1 MTRTSL
7 ISTLQSDSLAREI
20 KRQIQDESRA
30 VSETAK
36 RAGGVV
42 VAQAHAAAR
51 RQMHTAIEEL
61 RREGV
66 RRLSRAKAQVET
78 GQRERAQQQAAA
90 AVREA
95 WPLLRD
101 ALAARWS
108 DPRHRLAWVSAV
120 ALECRTRLRPAAW
133 VVEHPADWNAR
144 EHQDFLGVLGKR
156 NVGTRDGGEITFK
169 AEKDVTAGLRIRAD
183 QATLDATPQGLL
195 ADQSTIIALLLAE
208 IGQGMGVSP

>member
-1 MTRTSL
+1 
-7 ISTLQSDSLAREI
+7 
-20 KRQIQDESRA
+20 
-30 VSETAK
+30 
-36 RAGGVV
+36 
-42 VAQAHAAAR
+42 
-51 RQMHTAIEEL
+51 MHSAIEEL
-61 RREGV
+61 RREGA

-120 ALECRTRLRPAAW
+120 ALDCRTRLRPGAW

-144 EHQDFLGVLGKR
+144 EQQDFLGGIVRTG
-156 NVGTRDGGEITFK
+156 GGGEIHSK
-169 AEKDVTAGLRIRAD
+169 PIR
-183 QATLDATPQGLL
+183 T
-195 ADQSTIIALLLAE
+195 
-208 IGQGMGVSP
+208 

>member
-1 MTRTSL
+1 MTQKSL
-7 ISTLQSDSLAREI
+7 ITSLQSDALARELE
-20 KRQIQDESRA
+20 RQIRDESRA

-36 RAGGVV
+36 RAVVVV

-51 RQMHTAIEEL
+51 RQMHSAIEEL
-61 RREGV
+61 RREGAH
-66 RRLSRAKAQVET
+66 RLSRAKAQVET
-78 GQRERAQQQAAA
+78 RQRERAQQRAAA

-108 DPRHRLAWVSAV
+108 DPRHRLAWVSA
-120 ALECRTRLRPAAW
+120 AAFDCHTRLRPGAW

-144 EHQDFLGVLGKR
+144 EHQDFLGALGTR
-156 NVGTRDGGEITFK
+156 NVGMDDGGEITFK

-195 ADQSTIIALLLAE
+195 AGQSTITGLLLAE

>member
-1 MTRTSL
+1 LTRKSF
-7 ISTLQSDSLAREI
+7 IPSLQSDALAREI
-20 KRQIQDESRA
+20 ERQIRDESRA

-36 RAGGVV
+36 RAGVVV

-51 RQMHTAIEEL
+51 RQMHSAIEEL
-61 RREGV
+61 RREGA

-95 WPLLRD
+95 WPLLHD

-108 DPRHRLAWVSAV
+108 DPRHRLSWVSAA
-120 ALECRTRLRPAAW
+120 ALECRTRLRPGAW

-144 EHQDFLGVLGKR
+144 EHQDFLGGLGLRKL
-156 NVGTRDGGEITFK
+156 GTRGGDEIAFK
-169 AEKDVTAGLRIRAD
+169 ADQDVTAGIRIRAD

-195 ADQSTIIALLLAE
+195 ADRSTITALLLAE
-208 IGQGMGVSP
+208 IGQGMGASP